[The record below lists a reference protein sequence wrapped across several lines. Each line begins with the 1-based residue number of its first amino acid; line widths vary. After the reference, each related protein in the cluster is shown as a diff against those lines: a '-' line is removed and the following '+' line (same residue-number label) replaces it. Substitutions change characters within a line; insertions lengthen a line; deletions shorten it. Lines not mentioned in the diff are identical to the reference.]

1 MSDRAGESSALEEHA
16 AVFGSYRNYTPPEYD
31 GHTNEALY
39 IEMSADHRIA
49 IDVTLP
55 APLPP
60 DVKIP
65 AILYTTRYWRAK
77 KDYPVDEQ
85 DLFFT
90 SHGYAFIRAD
100 ERGTGASFGTWPN
113 MWPREAIADYKETV
127 DWIVAQ
133 PWSNG
138 RVGGIGV
145 SYTGTTAQLLAATE
159 HPAVK
164 AVVPKFIEFDV
175 YTDITFPGGVLLE
188 KPWDSYNER
197 CRQLDLNTWTRTSF
211 GKLTDTVKPVDSDT
225 DGSTLAAA
233 VDEHRTTNPDFSRTR
248 EVTYRDDPIPGLGIT
263 IDDFSM
269 HGLRRE
275 IERSDAA
282 IYGWGSWNDACT
294 ADTVI
299 RRFMT
304 FGNPGRGVIGA
315 WNHGGDKNANQ
326 YRPDYSPTVPSH
338 LAQYLED
345 LRFFDYHLK
354 GIDTGVTDDRVL
366 TYITMGEETWKRT
379 TTWPVV
385 GTSTRRWYVGEG
397 YVLRPDPPRSS
408 SGADRYDVDFEAD
421 SGTGNVWYTEFAG
434 TDVIYG
440 DRAGADRRLLTY
452 TSEPLETDMEV
463 TGYPVVTLYAAST
476 SSDAAFF
483 VYLEDVSPDGRVT
496 YVTEG
501 QLRALHRRVS
511 DRQPPYTMF
520 MPHHTYERA
529 DGMPL
534 VPGEVTELVIGLQ
547 PVSVLFRRGHRFR
560 IAIAGHD
567 ESTFARLPASGESVT
582 IEVQRNAIH
591 ASFVDLP
598 VVERG

>member
-1 MSDRAGESSALEEHA
+1 
-16 AVFGSYRNYTPPEYD
+16 
-31 GHTNEALY
+31 
-39 IEMSADHRIA
+39 SADHRIA

-138 RVGGIGV
+138 MVGGIGV
-145 SYTGTTAQLLAATE
+145 SYTGTTAQLLAATN

-175 YTDITFPGGVLLE
+175 YTDIAFPGGVLLE

-197 CRQLDLNTWTRTSF
+197 CRQLDLNKWTRTTM
-211 GKLTDTVKPVDSDT
+211 GKPTDTVKPVDSDRN
-225 DGSTLAAA
+225 GSTLAAA
-233 VDEHRTTNPDFSRTR
+233 VEEHRATNPDFSRTR

-269 HGLRRE
+269 HKLRRE
-275 IERSDAA
+275 IERSGVA

-304 FGNPGRGVIGA
+304 FSNPQRGVIGA

-338 LAQYLED
+338 RAQYLED

-354 GIDTGVTDDRVL
+354 GIDTGVMDDQML
-366 TYITMGEETWKRT
+366 TYLTMGEEGWKRT
-379 TTWPVV
+379 TNWPVES
-385 GTSTRRWYVGEG
+385 TDTRRWYLGEG
-397 YVLRPDPPRSS
+397 RALRSDAPRSL
-408 SGADRYDVDFEAD
+408 SGSDRYEVDFEAD
-421 SGTGNVWYTEFAG
+421 TGTGNVWYTEFAG

-440 DRAGADRRLLTY
+440 DRAEADSRLLTY

-463 TGYPVVTLYAAST
+463 TGYPVVTLQATST
-476 SSDAAFF
+476 SDDTAFF
-483 VYLEDVSPDGRVT
+483 AYLEDVAPDGRVT
-496 YVTEG
+496 YVTDG

-511 DRQPPYTMF
+511 CKEPPYTMF
-520 MPHHTYERA
+520 MPHHTFERA

-534 VPGEVTELVIGLQ
+534 VPGEVADLIIGLR
-547 PVSVLFRRGHRFR
+547 PTSALFRRGHRVR

-567 ESTFARLPASGESVT
+567 ESTFSRIPESGDGVS
-582 IEVQRNAIH
+582 IEVQRNAVH
-591 ASFVDLP
+591 ASFVELP
-598 VVERG
+598 VVARS